1 MPLIDTSD
9 LARHYTL
16 GDQVVTAL
24 AGVSVKVEEG
34 EFVAVMGPSGSG
46 KSTFMNMVGCLDKP
60 TAGRYV
66 LDGEEVSAMSAD
78 QLADVRNRKIGFVF
92 QQFNLLDRQDALA
105 NVALPMVYA
114 GVARRDRN
122 TRAEEALA
130 RVGLAGR
137 VHHLPTQLSGGQQQR
152 VAIARALVNRPRVL
166 LADEPT
172 GALDSRTSLEIMAL
186 FQELNR
192 QGMTVL
198 IVTHEPDVAAFA
210 GRVVRF
216 RDGKVLSDTRQE
228 PQDAAKALSEL
239 VDEMA

>member
-1 MPLIDTSD
+1 MPLIETAG

-24 AGVSVKVEEG
+24 AGVSVDVSEG

-46 KSTFMNMVGCLDKP
+46 KSTFMNLVGCLDRP

-78 QLADVRNRKIGFVF
+78 ALADVRNRKIGFVF

-114 GVARRDRN
+114 GVSRRDRRR
-122 TRAEEALA
+122 RAEESLA
-130 RVGLAGR
+130 KVGLAGR

-152 VAIARALVNRPRVL
+152 VAIARALVNNPKVL

-186 FQELNR
+186 FQDLNR

-198 IVTHEPDVAAFA
+198 VVTHEPDVATFA

-216 RDGKVLSDTRQE
+216 RDGKVLSDTRQA
-228 PQDAAKALSEL
+228 PMDAAKALGEL
-239 VDEMA
+239 VDEVA